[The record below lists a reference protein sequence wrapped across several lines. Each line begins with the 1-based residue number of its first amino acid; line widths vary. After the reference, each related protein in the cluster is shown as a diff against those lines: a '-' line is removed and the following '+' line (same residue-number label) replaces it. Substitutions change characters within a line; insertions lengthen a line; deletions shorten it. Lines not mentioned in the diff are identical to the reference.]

1 MSTQDLSVVVETDAS
16 MLGWGAVCK
25 GVQTGGLWSQAEWR
39 NHMNYLEL
47 LAATFA
53 VKAFTK
59 DKENIQV
66 HLRIDNRTA
75 VFYVNRMRGTRLPAM
90 CGLVIQL

>member
-1 MSTQDLSVVVETDAS
+1 MNLTNGKSMSTQDPSVVVEMDTS

-25 GVQTGGLWSQAEWR
+25 GVQTRSLWSQVERR
-39 NHMNYLEL
+39 NHINYLEL

-66 HLRIDNRTA
+66 HL
-75 VFYVNRMRGTRLPAM
+75 
-90 CGLVIQL
+90 